1 MDNKELIFNMY
12 KDEVIT
18 CNQFEAEIKEKYN
31 ITGDDAR
38 NLFMRIQNYQIFNMY
53 KDQVLIAKRFKV
65 EIIKKFNVSKVEAG
79 DIFARIQNYQI
90 KKYGKRLDFSEP
102 AMTSEEKKYISL
114 VARTR
119 NQSKKRKYYENTKMN
134 RKYEW

>member
-12 KDEVIT
+12 KDEVILS
-18 CNQFEAEIKEKYN
+18 KK
-31 ITGDDAR
+31 
-38 NLFMRIQNYQIFNMY
+38 
-53 KDQVLIAKRFKV
+53 FKM

-90 KKYGKRLDFSEP
+90 KKYGKRLDFNEP
-102 AMTSEEKKYISL
+102 TMTSEEKKYINL

-119 NQSKKRKYYENTKMN
+119 NQNKREKYYENTKMN